1 MSPGSTVQAFPKCFC
16 ALPGITQLHCM
27 GFLFREIPEVALTHE
42 FLSDLWRLHCSHTAK
57 QSCLFCTD
65 NNLFLLQSASF
76 LSLCGYSILTSQSK
90 LNAVWVLLRSPVVQ
104 CLSRV
109 MTARLCQGHCN
120 VFYSVLSW
128 ASFRQHNF
136 CSEMKYKN
144 NVANRMIIK
153 KKKPLFRLTFISYD
167 TIELL
172 FLCCSAHSAHPAPPL
187 ICLSLGDHTIPLDLL
202 LVCHHRVFSWCGKY
216 GHTA

>member
-57 QSCLFCTD
+57 QSCLFCTY

-120 VFYSVLSW
+120 VFYSVLAW

-153 KKKPLFRLTFISYD
+153 KKKAFIQVKVHILWHRWTALSVLFCALCTPCNTFNLPFFGWSYH
-167 TIELL
+167 TTG
-172 FLCCSAHSAHPAPPL
+172 SASG
-187 ICLSLGDHTIPLDLL
+187 LSPSGL
-202 LVCHHRVFSWCGKY
+202 
-216 GHTA
+216 